1 MLRTEQDFT
10 CQRRHLRLFSNLP
23 RSQILLRAL
32 RDVNVPK
39 FLKDDLPLFEN
50 IISDLFPGVER
61 PQMDYGRLEEA
72 CHTESL
78 AQVLQPTPYFVK
90 KQFELF
96 DMIQVRHGMMLVGPT
111 GGGKTCCYRSLQRAC
126 TSLMDP
132 AKNSSPY
139 QKVHVHC
146 LNPKSITQ
154 NQLYGSFDEITRE
167 WSDGVAAEE
176 IRNATR
182 DAGQPDHHWVMFDGP
197 VDALWIESMNT
208 VLDDNKKLCL
218 VSGEI
223 IALTPQMRM
232 MFEVEDLE
240 VASPA
245 TVSRC
250 GMIYME
256 PESLGR
262 HWDSVTPS
270 GEQEQLHGLS
280 EVSAEVKLAA
290 FGLPTHLATAAA
302 FFEEYRAVIWVR
314 LLPFLADAVADCSK
328 MLQAHLHATGS
339 CHTPGCHRCPSG
351 LIGPESAPGG
361 RSLDFGTSTCR
372 LALGLLAAWHSPR
385 RTLGALMPDGEA
397 SVLPA
402 EDYKSDPRLSPYR
415 ADLITQNQKGQLQYE
430 SELRAKA
437 LSEQG
442 LALDTPCKCDVHYSW
457 ACLERLSQA
466 KDLGRRVTVGSVLL
480 PPSASEAETRLSLRC
495 SSSVFK
501 ARGNLIEAKLAL
513 KGSRKNFCRF
523 VVAYPM
529 SKCLDDLSPPFL
541 VIDQVSSS
549 HSLGQILRTAFHFGI
564 DSVVL
569 SEGAWAFMDGRAFR
583 VSMGWA
589 YHLDFHVAASLS
601 TVCSELEK
609 GGLELFAFS
618 ESPSVPDVKAQ
629 PAEDRKWALLLGCQD
644 HEASLGNS
652 VSWVGVPH
660 HLEGTMDLAHAS
672 AICMYELAG
681 LSSPDIERRLRK
693 YSEAL
698 LPASVAYVRKCCK
711 EVVQTQDT
719 NLVQSLFRMLDCY
732 FAPFQPT
739 ELRPAA
745 AFKEEVAEFVSH
757 ITPLFF
763 FAMVWSVGAT
773 CEGSTRPAFSK
784 LIWAI
789 LNEEKHERLELE
801 VQGMNVELPPVQEG
815 IKLAGLDV
823 GTFIYDYFY
832 DIQKSQWVPWMETI
846 PAFEIPRSAQ
856 YDEIVVPSV
865 DSVRLVYAFQILI
878 THDKHVLCPGPT
890 GTGKSVNISMWLQKQ
905 APEHF
910 QGVFVN
916 FSAQTHVN
924 QFQDL
929 IDSKLEKRRRGVY
942 GPPAGKKMVLFVDDL
957 NMPQKEYYGAQPP
970 IELLRQWHDHGGWY
984 NRKELKKFDI
994 TDMIMASAMGPP
1006 GGGRT
1011 FITERLKRH
1020 YNVLAY
1026 SDLQDESI
1034 SQIFR
1039 TIASYFFAGFDES
1052 IQATIPCMIMSTVKI
1067 FKQALQ
1073 DLLPT
1078 PAKSHYLFN
1087 LRDIWRVFLGLCTLS
1102 SKKANHRDI
1111 VIRCWCHEIQRVFG
1125 DRLTDEQDAG
1135 WMQKQ
1140 ITSCLEEDF
1149 QVEVENIFVR
1159 ERLLFASF
1167 LNQDADQRYYE
1178 EVTNIQA
1185 MKECIE
1191 EYLEEYNSVSSLQM
1205 PLVMF
1210 LDACEHCARICRV
1223 LSQPSGNVLL
1233 LGVGGSGRQ
1242 SLTRL
1247 STYMNECECFQIEVA
1262 KGYGMSEFRDD
1273 IKKCL
1278 MKCGVEDKVQVFLFC
1293 DTQIVKEDFVEAINN
1308 VLNSG
1313 DVPNLY
1319 ANEDMESISGACR
1332 QLCQNMGMQP
1342 NKANLF
1348 SAYLSRVKKNVHVVL
1363 AFSPVG
1369 DGFRSRLRMF
1379 PSLVNC
1385 GDLSCK

>member
-1 MLRTEQDFT
+1 
-10 CQRRHLRLFSNLP
+10 
-23 RSQILLRAL
+23 
-32 RDVNVPK
+32 
-39 FLKDDLPLFEN
+39 
-50 IISDLFPGVER
+50 
-61 PQMDYGRLEEA
+61 
-72 CHTESL
+72 
-78 AQVLQPTPYFVK
+78 
-90 KQFELF
+90 
-96 DMIQVRHGMMLVGPT
+96 
-111 GGGKTCCYRSLQRAC
+111 
-126 TSLMDP
+126 
-132 AKNSSPY
+132 
-139 QKVHVHC
+139 
-146 LNPKSITQ
+146 
-154 NQLYGSFDEITRE
+154 LYGSFDEITRE

-256 PESLGR
+256 PESLGFQPLF
-262 HWDSVTPS
+262 DSW
-270 GEQEQLHGLS
+270 
-280 EVSAEVKLAA
+280 LAA
-290 FGLPTHLATAAA
+290 LPET
-302 FFEEYRAVIWVR
+302 FNFQ
-314 LLPFLADAVADCSK
+314 PQC
-328 MLQAHLHATGS
+328 
-339 CHTPGCHRCPSG
+339 RCPSG
-351 LIGPESAPGG
+351 LFGPESAPGG
-361 RSLDFGTSTCR
+361 RNLDLGTSPCLVLGFLAALHR
-372 LALGLLAAWHSPR
+372 PSRALGRAH
-385 RTLGALMPDGEA
+385 GASRQRAEASEGAA

-402 EDYKSDPRLSPYR
+402 EDYKSDLRLSPYR
-415 ADLITQNQKGQLQYE
+415 ADVVTQKGQVQYE
-430 SELRAKA
+430 SELREKA

-480 PPSASEAETRLSLRC
+480 PPSASEAETKLSLRC
-495 SSSVFK
+495 SESVFK
-501 ARGNLIEAKLAL
+501 ARGNLIDAGLAL

-541 VIDQVSSS
+541 VIDKVSSS

-569 SEGAWAFMDGRAFR
+569 SEGAWAFMDSRAFR

-589 YHLDFHVAASLS
+589 YHLDFHMAESLS
-601 TVCSELEK
+601 AVCSELESGK
-609 GGLELFAFS
+609 GLELYAFS

-629 PAEDRKWALLLGCQD
+629 PAEARNWALLLGCQD
-644 HEASLGNS
+644 HQASLGDA

-660 HLEGTMDLAHAS
+660 HLEGTMDLAHAKVRAAERS
-672 AICMYELAG
+672 LFIDT
-681 LSSPDIERRLRK
+681 LSRPDIERRLRK
-693 YSEAL
+693 FSEAL

-801 VQGMNVELPPVQEG
+801 VQGMNVELPPVQDG
-815 IKLAGLDV
+815 IKLAGLDI
-823 GTFIYDYFY
+823 GAFIYDYFY

-994 TDMIMASAMGPP
+994 TDMV
-1006 GGGRT
+1006 RDCT
-1011 FITERLKRH
+1011 FITERLGPQSNRP
-1020 YNVLAY
+1020 V
-1026 SDLQDESI
+1026 ESI
-1034 SQIFR
+1034 RMPERFEIL
-1039 TIASYFFAGFDES
+1039 FFGDTFFG
-1052 IQATIPCMIMSTVKI
+1052 IIRYVIMSTVKI

-1149 QVEVENIFVR
+1149 QVEVENVFVR

-1191 EYLEEYNSVSSLQM
+1191 EYLEEYNSV
-1205 PLVMF
+1205 
-1210 LDACEHCARICRV
+1210 R
-1223 LSQPSGNVLL
+1223 LL
-1233 LGVGGSGRQ
+1233 R
-1242 SLTRL
+1242 
-1247 STYMNECECFQIEVA
+1247 
-1262 KGYGMSEFRDD
+1262 
-1273 IKKCL
+1273 CL
-1278 MKCGVEDKVQVFLFC
+1278 ALMD
-1293 DTQIVKEDFVEAINN
+1293 
-1308 VLNSG
+1308 
-1313 DVPNLY
+1313 
-1319 ANEDMESISGACR
+1319 
-1332 QLCQNMGMQP
+1332 
-1342 NKANLF
+1342 
-1348 SAYLSRVKKNVHVVL
+1348 
-1363 AFSPVG
+1363 
-1369 DGFRSRLRMF
+1369 
-1379 PSLVNC
+1379 
-1385 GDLSCK
+1385 

>member
-1 MLRTEQDFT
+1 M
-10 CQRRHLRLFSNLP
+10 
-23 RSQILLRAL
+23 
-32 RDVNVPK
+32 
-39 FLKDDLPLFEN
+39 PL
-50 IISDLFPGVER
+50 
-61 PQMDYGRLEEA
+61 
-72 CHTESL
+72 
-78 AQVLQPTPYFVK
+78 
-90 KQFELF
+90 
-96 DMIQVRHGMMLVGPT
+96 
-111 GGGKTCCYRSLQRAC
+111 
-126 TSLMDP
+126 
-132 AKNSSPY
+132 
-139 QKVHVHC
+139 
-146 LNPKSITQ
+146 
-154 NQLYGSFDEITRE
+154 
-167 WSDGVAAEE
+167 W
-176 IRNATR
+176 
-182 DAGQPDHHWVMFDGP
+182 
-197 VDALWIESMNT
+197 
-208 VLDDNKKLCL
+208 
-218 VSGEI
+218 
-223 IALTPQMRM
+223 
-232 MFEVEDLE
+232 
-240 VASPA
+240 
-245 TVSRC
+245 
-250 GMIYME
+250 
-256 PESLGR
+256 SLGKNPGQSPGSGKQ
-262 HWDSVTPS
+262 SV
-270 GEQEQLHGLS
+270 
-280 EVSAEVKLAA
+280 
-290 FGLPTHLATAAA
+290 
-302 FFEEYRAVIWVR
+302 
-314 LLPFLADAVADCSK
+314 
-328 MLQAHLHATGS
+328 
-339 CHTPGCHRCPSG
+339 HT
-351 LIGPESAPGG
+351 
-361 RSLDFGTSTCR
+361 
-372 LALGLLAAWHSPR
+372 
-385 RTLGALMPDGEA
+385 
-397 SVLPA
+397 
-402 EDYKSDPRLSPYR
+402 
-415 ADLITQNQKGQLQYE
+415 
-430 SELRAKA
+430 
-437 LSEQG
+437 QG
-442 LALDTPCKCDVHYSW
+442 YLDTHHR
-457 ACLERLSQA
+457 RLW
-466 KDLGRRVTVGSVLL
+466 
-480 PPSASEAETRLSLRC
+480 
-495 SSSVFK
+495 SS
-501 ARGNLIEAKLAL
+501 G
-513 KGSRKNFCRF
+513 
-523 VVAYPM
+523 
-529 SKCLDDLSPPFL
+529 
-541 VIDQVSSS
+541 
-549 HSLGQILRTAFHFGI
+549 
-564 DSVVL
+564 
-569 SEGAWAFMDGRAFR
+569 
-583 VSMGWA
+583 
-589 YHLDFHVAASLS
+589 HV
-601 TVCSELEK
+601 
-609 GGLELFAFS
+609 
-618 ESPSVPDVKAQ
+618 Q
-629 PAEDRKWALLLGCQD
+629 R
-644 HEASLGNS
+644 
-652 VSWVGVPH
+652 
-660 HLEGTMDLAHAS
+660 
-672 AICMYELAG
+672 
-681 LSSPDIERRLRK
+681 PDIERRLRK

-789 LNEEKHERLELE
+789 LNEERHERLELE

-815 IKLAGLDV
+815 IKLAGLDI

-856 YDEIVVPSV
+856 YDEIVVASV

-1149 QVEVENIFVR
+1149 QVEVENVFVR